1 MDEKDWIKNAASSGV
16 EVECMQFHGSRDLS
30 SFLYLQTHKATQKN
44 THTVSHT
51 YLHLKAL
58 KSNRH
63 TPNYTLLH

>member
-44 THTVSHT
+44 
-51 YLHLKAL
+51 
-58 KSNRH
+58 RH
-63 TPNYTLLH
+63 THFHTHIYI